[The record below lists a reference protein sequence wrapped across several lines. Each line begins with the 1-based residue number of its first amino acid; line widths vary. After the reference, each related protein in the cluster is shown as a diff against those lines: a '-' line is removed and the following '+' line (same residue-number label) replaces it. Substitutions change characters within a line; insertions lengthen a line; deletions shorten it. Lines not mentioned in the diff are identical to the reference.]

1 MFVPA
6 LDAKRIFLAD
16 MNRDASLDRDIAQ
29 EYLDEIQRIL
39 REAWTEFKHWIA
51 ILKDRWYHFRVRVED
66 WWESA
71 WKPSFT
77 QLLYIFVISAVSVM
91 FLGSILY
98 GVLGQFL
105 FGR

>member
-39 REAWTEFKHWIA
+39 RETWTEFKHWIA

-66 WWESA
+66 WWERA
-71 WKPSFT
+71 WKPSGG
-77 QLLYIFVISAVSVM
+77 QLIITYAVIQVCVLLITFAWRVYLYPPF
-91 FLGSILY
+91 
-98 GVLGQFL
+98 
-105 FGR
+105 